1 MKARPP
7 KLKLE
12 APDRPRFAQVKFR
25 FDASLVK
32 DLDDLARKSP
42 ERGRTSVATTLLR
55 SGLHRLATR
64 DWDHLWRVSGA
75 EAQIAQLDDQIS
87 RCEPF
92 CREIAL
98 RLFVGQALLVAFMA
112 ESRDL
117 QITAEELRA
126 EALAVGASEV
136 QQLFDELRY
145 PDGDKESEPPEDE
158 PPE

>member
-1 MKARPP
+1 VRATRP

-12 APDRPRFAQVKFR
+12 PPERRRFTQVKFR

-42 ERGRTSVATTLLR
+42 ERGRTSVATMLLR
-55 SGLHRLATR
+55 SGLHRLAAR

-75 EAQIAQLDDQIS
+75 EAQIEQLDDQVS

-112 ESRDL
+112 ESREL
-117 QITAEELRA
+117 QVTAEELRA
-126 EALAVGASEV
+126 EALAVGESAV
-136 QQLFDELRY
+136 QQLLDELRY
-145 PDGDKESEPPEDE
+145 PDGDSADEPPEDE
-158 PPE
+158 PSE